1 MLCFQT
7 VNGPALLGR
16 TSIVIWII
24 RKYNFSIL
32 IRFWGHFRVIF
43 DPDKSVIIVE
53 GHFEVIFRPRESA
66 WRQLNGL

>member
-32 IRFWGHFRVIF
+32 IRFFLGHLRSFGVI
-43 DPDKSVIIVE
+43 DPDKSVIIVG
-53 GHFEVIFRPRESA
+53 GHFWVI
-66 WRQLNGL
+66 

>member
-32 IRFWGHFRVIF
+32 IRFFWGHMKSFGVIF
-43 DPDKSVIIVE
+43 DLDKSVIIVK
-53 GHFEVIFRPRESA
+53 G
-66 WRQLNGL
+66 